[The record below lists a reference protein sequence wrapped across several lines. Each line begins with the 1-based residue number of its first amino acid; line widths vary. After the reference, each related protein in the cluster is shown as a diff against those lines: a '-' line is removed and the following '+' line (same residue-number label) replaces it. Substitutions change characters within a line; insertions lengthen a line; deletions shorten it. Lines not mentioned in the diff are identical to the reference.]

1 MAVKKCISSGAKS
14 SCCALFCRRSRNES
28 EIVGRF
34 FGGNEDRGR
43 KAKGKKTKAKR
54 IFLGDILHP
63 LVEDAEGANNLLTA
77 ALSCLDIFAQIE
89 SSESSTV

>member
-1 MAVKKCISSGAKS
+1 MAVKECVSSGAKF

-28 EIVGRF
+28 EIVGSF
-34 FGGNEDRGR
+34 FGGDEDRGR
-43 KAKGKKTKAKR
+43 KATGKKTKARR

-77 ALSCLDIFAQIE
+77 ALSCLDIFAQVE
-89 SSESSTV
+89 RSKSSTV